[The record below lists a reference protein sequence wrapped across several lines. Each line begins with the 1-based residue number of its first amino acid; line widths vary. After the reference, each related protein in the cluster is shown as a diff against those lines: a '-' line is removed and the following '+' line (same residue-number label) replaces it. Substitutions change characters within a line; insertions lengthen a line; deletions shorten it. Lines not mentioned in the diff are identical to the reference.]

1 MNKISV
7 IGVGRVGECV
17 AQQIAE
23 NNLCKELMLVDV
35 RSAIPQSVALDI
47 MELYA
52 LHPSATRVNGC
63 NDASGLADSELVVI
77 CTGLARSE
85 DHARAGFLKVAA
97 RMVDDMVAS
106 IALYAPNATILMV
119 STPVEVMTYQAFLCS
134 GFERSQVV
142 GHGGV
147 LDAARLAGLIS
158 METGFSASE
167 VKVMVIGGQGDMQVP
182 LVRYATVGG
191 IPLTQLLDEAS
202 IDDIVERAQSA
213 VAEILSLRK
222 SSPAYDLLA
231 WSVTRMVDCM
241 AHDRRCVLPAAA
253 VLDGEYGQHNL
264 ALGVPCVL
272 GRHGIERIIEVP
284 LADDEQFRLALAADK
299 VKDNIAK
306 LE

>member
-23 NNLCKELMLVDV
+23 RNLCKELMLVDV
-35 RSAIPQSVALDI
+35 RAAIPQTVALDI

-63 NDASGLADSELVVI
+63 NDASGLVDSDLVVI

-85 DHARAGFLKVAA
+85 DHSRAGFLKVAA
-97 RMVDDMVAS
+97 RMIDDMVAS
-106 IALYAPNATILMV
+106 IALYAPNATILVV

-134 GFERSQVV
+134 GFERGQVV

-158 METGFSASE
+158 METGFPASE
-167 VKVMVIGGQGDMQVP
+167 VKVMVIGGQGDMQIP

-191 IPLTQLLDEAS
+191 VPLTQLLDQAS
-202 IDDIVERAQSA
+202 IEDIVERAQSS

-222 SSPAYDLLA
+222 STPSYDLLA
-231 WSVTRMVDCM
+231 GSVTRMVDCM

-253 VLDGEYGQHNL
+253 VLDGEYGQKDL

-284 LADDEQFRLALAADK
+284 LMEDEQLRLALATEK
-299 VKDNIAK
+299 VQDSIAK
-306 LE
+306 L